1 MKSVHRHVYGPVPSR
16 RLGFSLGVDLVPH
29 KTCSYDCIYC
39 QLGHTQR
46 TTCERAAYVPAAT
59 VLFEVSQVLESGGHI
74 DYVTLSG
81 AGEPTLHA
89 DIGGILAGIRAM
101 TRIPVALLTNGS
113 LLWDE
118 DLQNALLPL
127 DLVAPSLDAGTPDT
141 FARVNHAHPAI
152 SFRLMVDGLAR
163 FRERFSGQY
172 WLEVMLLD
180 GINDGDAEVE
190 AMAAI
195 IERIRP
201 DRVQLNTVV
210 RPPADEA
217 ARAVPAERMAAIA
230 RRFDP
235 AGEVV
240 PEFQYQQ
247 GGSCHAACSDA
258 ALGLLE
264 RRPCTVFDVAQS
276 LGISVISAMKE
287 LDVLVQSGCIT
298 AGRGQHGVYYAKAP
312 ECPEGGNSH
321 G

>member
-1 MKSVHRHVYGPVPSR
+1 MKPVYRHVYGPVPSR
-16 RLGFSLGVDLVPH
+16 RLGFSLGVDLVPY

-39 QLGHTQR
+39 QLGHTPE
-46 TTCERAAYVPAAT
+46 TTCERAAHVPVAA
-59 VLFEVSQVLESGGHI
+59 VLSELNQALESGGHI

-89 DIGGILAGIRAM
+89 DIGDIVSGIRAM
-101 TRIPVALLTNGS
+101 TSIPVAILTNGS

-118 DLQNALLPL
+118 DLQDALLPL

-152 SFRLMVDGLAR
+152 SFKLMVDGLAR

-172 WLEVMLLD
+172 WLEIMLMD
-180 GINDGDAEVE
+180 GINDTDAEID

-195 IERIRP
+195 VKRIRP

-210 RPPADEA
+210 RPPAHRA
-217 ARAVPAERMAAIA
+217 ACAVPAGRLLEIA

-235 AGEVV
+235 AGEVI

-247 GGSCHAACSDA
+247 GGSGLAACSGA

-276 LGISVISAMKE
+276 LGVSVISAMKE
-287 LDVLVQSGCIT
+287 LDALVQSGCIK
-298 AGRGQHGVYYAKAP
+298 AGRGQHGVYYAASP
-312 ECPEGGNSH
+312 ECPEGENSH